1 MNKLDFSWV
10 IEGKLAGHQA
20 PSSEQDL
27 IWLKQQGILALVRMA
42 EKDRAKV
49 NQLQTERL
57 GLSDCHE
64 PVTDFTAP
72 KQAQTDRMVSFVTN
86 SLAEGR
92 PVGVSCGAGLG
103 RTGTI
108 LACYLVS
115 MCLSPEA
122 AIGEVRAKRPGS
134 IETKEQ
140 EQAVKTYASR
150 LGKR

>member
-1 MNKLDFSWV
+1 VTTLNFSWV

-27 IWLKQQGILALVRMA
+27 IWLKQQGISAVLRMA
-42 EKDRAKV
+42 ERNRAKV
-49 NQLQTERL
+49 DRLQIEDL
-57 GLSDCHE
+57 GLTDCHE

-72 KQAQTDRMVSFVTN
+72 TQAQIDRMVTFITN
-86 SLAEGR
+86 SLAEGK

-108 LACYLVS
+108 IACYLVNS
-115 MCLSPEA
+115 NLSSDA
-122 AIGEVRAKRPGS
+122 AISKIRAKRPGS

-140 EQAVKTYASR
+140 EEAIRAYAKR
-150 LGKR
+150 LGK